1 VRWIMPDGLAG
12 TNVIEIFSLWR
23 GESAHLVSSWCPS
36 DIVEKYGWIG
46 YTESRVEIK
55 VEGRLTHAI
64 TPSGTQ

>member
-1 VRWIMPDGLAG
+1 MADGLAG
-12 TNVIEIFSLWR
+12 TNVIEIVSLWG

-36 DIVEKYGWIG
+36 AIVEEYGWIG
-46 YTESRVEIK
+46 YTESRVELK